1 MSIIRLAR
9 IVTAAELPIII
20 AIAPALLFPTP
31 RRLWVVAVLPALWA
45 AARIGHGAFIPRTPL
60 NIPLSL
66 LLTMVAMSLFTTV
79 DLTLSLV
86 KVASLVLGVS
96 LFWAVS
102 RRMTTSSRVA
112 GAIAAFLVVGA
123 MLAVIALLGTQWET
137 KFPVLDSIT
146 AQLPRAIRGLP
157 GAEEGFN
164 PNAVAGCLVLVLP
177 LHGALLATGSYRQL
191 FSLSGVGNFSHR
203 WLAGIPVV
211 TLVLTAGTFVLLQS
225 RGAWLGLFGATVAFL
240 LWHGRGTR
248 FLVAGGTAI
257 VVVLTATVGPVDIVS
272 SAINRSG
279 PGMAGSASGRIELW
293 SRAVDAIQDVPF
305 TGMGMNG
312 FRKVMPVLYPSALA
326 TDLDVPHV
334 HNQLLQVALDV
345 GLAGLVAYMAL
356 WLVAGLLLVQVY
368 QRATNPVHRATA
380 CGLGAGLVAHA
391 VFGVGDA
398 IALGTKLGVLFW
410 LTLGIIVGLHRVSLT
425 RPAG

>member
-1 MSIIRLAR
+1 
-9 IVTAAELPIII
+9 
-20 AIAPALLFPTP
+20 
-31 RRLWVVAVLPALWA
+31 
-45 AARIGHGAFIPRTPL
+45 
-60 NIPLSL
+60 
-66 LLTMVAMSLFTTV
+66 
-79 DLTLSLV
+79 
-86 KVASLVLGVS
+86 
-96 LFWAVS
+96 
-102 RRMTTSSRVA
+102 
-112 GAIAAFLVVGA
+112 

-177 LHGALLATGSYRQL
+177 LHVALLATGSYRQL